1 MKELFTL
8 YYHRRILF
16 TDFFSQ
22 SQIKESLKS
31 VISKE
36 MGITGYTLLEF
47 EIYLHTDISQVFRR
61 IYPELNFHNEGLV
74 QYLFQ

>member
-1 MKELFTL
+1 
-8 YYHRRILF
+8 
-16 TDFFSQ
+16 
-22 SQIKESLKS
+22 
-31 VISKE
+31 

>member
-1 MKELFTL
+1 MKIAIFNEGN
-8 YYHRRILF
+8 
-16 TDFFSQ
+16 DE
-22 SQIKESLKS
+22 IKESLKS

-47 EIYLHTDISQVFRR
+47 EIYLHTDISQVFQR